1 MRRLF
6 FRKSTILAILTLVL
20 GVLGFQI
27 YRVYRNA
34 ENELA
39 RTKSRLKE
47 QNIVTSE
54 KIHLKPHP
62 HLNLLQI
69 IQNTSDTRDLIIY
82 KDSYF
87 ATTSGGLLQLSPKGE
102 LIKHW
107 AVLDGLPESDLTCL
121 TVFDAKLFIGTRTK
135 GIVTFDGENL
145 VQFNFPEQKTQ
156 EITAFLNDS
165 GRLLVGTNG
174 MGLLEFDGKVFRE
187 LKAENQT
194 IKSITLLAKENS
206 ALFVGTFNNG
216 LWIYEND
223 IWKRFTTADGLP
235 SNRVVGVAKNAENLL
250 VATDFGL
257 SVLENNKL
265 RTLKILPM
273 ISSLTRRESQFYLS
287 TENGKIFTFD
297 KQLKEEKE
305 IANVDKAKL
314 IAFDRELFLLTNS
327 GIFHNFKP
335 FSKMDNAEL
344 ANNFVSALGF
354 DKNGNL
360 WAGTFRNGIDVFT
373 VEGKK
378 IKHIE
383 DNNIREI
390 NYLQSQNDSIMA
402 ATSKGLWRFKADF
415 SAENVAQNS
424 ISHFT
429 NEVAAT
435 NKGLKIGEKLF
446 TNVNGLPSNST
457 YTTLQTGKKIYVGT
471 LGGLAEIQQNKVVKT
486 WTDANSKLTNNWV
499 TATCL
504 TNERLFI
511 GTYGG
516 GVLELL
522 PSGDFQDFSA
532 EIGKFVVNPNA
543 IFSDGERLYIGT
555 LEGVIVLNFQTNKWS
570 KIKDILP
577 AEGVFAINSDGRNLY
592 FATTNGIA
600 KVDKNYFEAGN
611 ASDSL
616 AQTRER
622 LKVD

>member
-39 RTKSRLKE
+39 RTRSRLIE
-47 QNIVTSE
+47 QNIVMSE

-62 HLNLLQI
+62 HSNFLHI
-69 IQNTSDTRDLIIY
+69 IQNTNDSRDLIFY

-87 ATTSGGLLQLSPKGE
+87 AATSGGLLQLSPKGE

-107 AVLDGLPESDLTCL
+107 TILDGLPESDLTCL

-145 VQFNFPEQKTQ
+145 VQFNFPERKTQ
-156 EITAFLNDS
+156 EITAFLNDN

-187 LKAENQT
+187 LKAENGT

-223 IWKRFTTADGLP
+223 IWKHFTAAEGLP
-235 SNRVVGVAKNAENLL
+235 SNRVVGVQKEDENLL
-250 VATDFGL
+250 IATDFGL
-257 SVLENNKL
+257 SVLENDKL

-273 ISSLTRRESQFYLS
+273 ISSLTKHENQIYLS
-287 TENGKIFTFD
+287 TENGKVFTFD

-314 IAFDRELFLLTNS
+314 IAFDRELFLLTDS
-327 GIFHNFKP
+327 GIFRDSKP
-335 FSKMDNAEL
+335 FSKMGNTEL

-360 WAGTFRNGIDVFT
+360 WAGTFRNGIDIFT
-373 VEGKK
+373 AEGKK

-383 DNNIREI
+383 DDKIREI

-415 SAENVAQNS
+415 SAENVAKNS
-424 ISHFT
+424 ISHFA
-429 NEVAAT
+429 NEAAAT

-446 TNVNGLPSNST
+446 TSFNGLPSNST
-457 YTTLQTGKKIYVGT
+457 YTILQTGKKIYVGT
-471 LGGLAEIQQNKVVKT
+471 LGGLAEIQQNKIVKT
-486 WTDANSKLTNNWV
+486 WSDANSKLTNNWI
-499 TATCL
+499 TAICL
-504 TNERLFI
+504 ANERLFI

-522 PSGDFQDFSA
+522 PSGDFQDFTA
-532 EIGKFVVNPNA
+532 ETGKFVVNPNA
-543 IFSDGERLYIGT
+543 IFSDGERLYVGT
-555 LEGVIVLNFQTNKWS
+555 LEGLKVLNFQTNKWLTV
-570 KIKDILP
+570 KDILP
-577 AEGVFAINSDGRNLY
+577 AEGVFAINADSRNLY
-592 FATTNGIA
+592 FATTNGIT
-600 KVDKNYFEAGN
+600 KVDKNYFDEVEK
-611 ASDSL
+611 
-616 AQTRER
+616 Q
-622 LKVD
+622 